1 MATMS
6 DYYSQE
12 NHGPF
17 HLHSL
22 GDFTLTS
29 GQVLKDAQIAYAT
42 QGTLNAAKDNAVLVT
57 TWYTGTTKIM

>member
-1 MATMS
+1 MTA
-6 DYYSQE
+6 YYTQE

-17 HLHSL
+17 HLYDL

-29 GQVLKDAQIAYAT
+29 GEVLQGAKIAYAT
-42 QGTLNAAKDNAVLVT
+42 MGTLNVAKDNAVLVT